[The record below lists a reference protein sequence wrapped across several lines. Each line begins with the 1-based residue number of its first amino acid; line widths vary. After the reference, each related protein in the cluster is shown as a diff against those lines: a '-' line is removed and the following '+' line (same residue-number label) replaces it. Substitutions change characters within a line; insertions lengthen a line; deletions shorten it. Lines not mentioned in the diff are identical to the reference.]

1 MSAASHWNSLGTQG
15 GRIEIVEYNPD
26 WPRLFE
32 REAAAILKAC
42 GPRVVEVHHVGSTAV
57 PGLAAKPVL
66 DVMPV
71 AAGPAEALEA
81 VPRMASLGYRY
92 RGENG
97 IAGRCYFEKAVD
109 GRIVAHVHMFP
120 PDHSAIRRHLVFRD
134 YLRAHPDAAH
144 DYERLKRDLAAKHRN
159 DREAYTDAKAAFIE
173 GIIAAAAM
181 GGRAE
186 GA

>member
-1 MSAASHWNSLGTQG
+1 MSATGRWHSLGTQD

-32 REAAAILKAC
+32 REAAAIRESC
-42 GPRVVEVHHVGSTAV
+42 HPWVVEVHHVGSTAV

-71 AAGPAEALEA
+71 AAGPADALEA
-81 VPRMASLGYRY
+81 VSPMTSLGYRY

-97 IAGRCYFEKAVD
+97 IKGRLYFEKAVD
-109 GRIVAHVHMFP
+109 GRIVAHAHMFP
-120 PDHSAIRRHLVFRD
+120 PGHPAIRTHLAFRD
-134 YLRAHPDAAH
+134 YLRTHPGAAR
-144 DYERLKRDLAAKHRN
+144 DYERLKRELAAKHRN

-173 GIIAAAAM
+173 GIITAAM
-181 GGRAE
+181 G
-186 GA
+186 